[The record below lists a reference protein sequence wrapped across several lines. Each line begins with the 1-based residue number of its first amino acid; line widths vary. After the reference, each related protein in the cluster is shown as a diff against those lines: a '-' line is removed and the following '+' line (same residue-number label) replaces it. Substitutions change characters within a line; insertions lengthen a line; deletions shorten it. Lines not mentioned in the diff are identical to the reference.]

1 MSHLIPPSA
10 NYISTTS
17 LPQTDQLSELIRING
32 DDLLT
37 AFGVNDARIR
47 DFVRPVVYWPAKRF
61 AHEVIAF
68 DQRVESE
75 GLQQASA
82 WLLPQFSPQYRFE
95 GLEHIPASGPLLLVS
110 NHPGLSDA
118 LALFTAI
125 SRNDLMV
132 IAADRDFLRALP
144 NVSRHLLSVTEGTNE
159 RFGLLRR
166 VTRHLRNGGMVL
178 TFPAGKIEPD
188 PALERQAALDSLDTW
203 SQSLGLFARSVEG
216 LQIVPAI
223 VAGVISA
230 RAKNHPLTRL
240 RRTKKDRDWLGATL
254 QILWPPYRDT
264 PLLLQFGPAQSVSEA
279 NQAEQAAA
287 QTIAQ
292 ARQLIEACSD

>member
-1 MSHLIPPSA
+1 MSHLVPPSA
-10 NYISTTS
+10 NAISAS
-17 LPQTDQLSELIRING
+17 NLPQTDQLSELIRING

-37 AFGVNDARIR
+37 AFGWQDPRMR
-47 DFVRPVVYWPAKRF
+47 ELLRPLVYWPAKRF
-61 AHEVIAF
+61 AHEVMTF
-68 DQRVESE
+68 DQRVQTE
-75 GLQQASA
+75 GLQRASS
-82 WLLPQFSPQYRFE
+82 WFLPQFSPQYRFE
-95 GLEHIPASGPLLLVS
+95 GLEHIPATGPLLLVS

-118 LALFTAI
+118 LALFAAI
-125 SRNDLMV
+125 PRSDLMV

-144 NVSRHLLSVTEGTNE
+144 NVSRHLLAVTEGTNE

-166 VTRHLRNGGMVL
+166 VTRHLRDGGMVL

-188 PALERQAALDSLDTW
+188 PAIDRQAALDSLETW

-240 RRTKKDRDWLGATL
+240 RRSQRDRDWLGATL
-254 QILWPPYRDT
+254 QILWKSYRDT
-264 PLLLQFGPAQSVSEA
+264 PLLLQFGRAQLVSEA
-279 NQAEQAAA
+279 AQAETAVSETIVQA
-287 QTIAQ
+287 QE
-292 ARQLIEACSD
+292 LIERSAE